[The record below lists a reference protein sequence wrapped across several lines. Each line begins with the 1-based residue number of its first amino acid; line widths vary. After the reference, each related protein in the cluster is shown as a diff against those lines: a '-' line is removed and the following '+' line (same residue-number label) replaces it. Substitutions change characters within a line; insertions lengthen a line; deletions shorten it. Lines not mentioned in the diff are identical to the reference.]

1 MRTCPEGSLQVKLM
15 VHRATAVADHHTKP
29 QLLEPRSTRSPH
41 CRLAAELAADHD
53 AAWFFHFGLLNH
65 FSYQY
70 RIFPSPHGQ
79 YPSVHAAERRPPSRD
94 RSLLTTN
101 MLVPFGPVCQRCES
115 TDADSLKA
123 TVQQQQDDAMLDHV
137 GLCRVWRVT
146 QSSRG
151 CASWLGVRA
160 LSSSPTPL
168 ARYRTCVQVWR
179 RCSILGEV
187 SVQCTSSRR
196 RAPFTYRVG

>member
-1 MRTCPEGSLQVKLM
+1 MERNDRFYSTYRYVKCSSCKNCSSIEFFTFNALNQW
-15 VHRATAVADHHTKP
+15 R
-29 QLLEPRSTRSPH
+29 PH
-41 CRLAAELAADHD
+41 
-53 AAWFFHFGLLNH
+53 
-65 FSYQY
+65 
-70 RIFPSPHGQ
+70 
-79 YPSVHAAERRPPSRD
+79 
-94 RSLLTTN
+94 
-101 MLVPFGPVCQRCES
+101 MFGPVCQRCES
-115 TDADSLKA
+115 TDADSLK
-123 TVQQQQDDAMLDHV
+123 TIVLQQQDDALLDLV

-187 SVQCTSSRR
+187 SVQCSRWLSIAKR
-196 RAPFTYRVG
+196 GCALSRAQNLFPALLT